1 MGHGHELPEDLL
13 RRVAAFCL
21 VSEALLLR
29 GVCELW
35 KAAFPMRRLPHLA
48 WYVQLAWQRA
58 WCKEVA
64 AFAQTAVYPCTRALV
79 ASSKEVWR
87 IFTMADLF
95 VTAPHGPVRI
105 VMAQR
110 LTLDGNQ
117 NLWLLSYLFHVDC
130 RYVDVLQARMV
141 EGRRVV
147 RSLRRVVARKP
158 GLPPGA
164 RRAEGCDGRW
174 QEAFHDEEFL
184 RSPQR
189 RALAAIGK
197 CGPGAYNWDGC
208 VRVNRGAS
216 PLQWGPWILHS
227 GGSRKSAALQ
237 LSHFPTGAT
246 LILGVGGLPV
256 WPPETTGLWTPR

>member
-21 VSEALLLR
+21 VPNALLLR
-29 GVCELW
+29 GVCKLW
-35 KAAFPMRRLPHLA
+35 KSAFRCAPPMCA

-58 WCKEVA
+58 WYKEVA
-64 AFAQTAVYPCTRALV
+64 AIAQTAVYPCTRALA

-87 IFTMADLF
+87 IFTMADRF
-95 VTAPHGPVRI
+95 VTAPHGPVRT

-117 NLWLLSYLFHVDC
+117 NLWLLSYLFDVDC
-130 RYVDVLQARMV
+130 WYVDVLQACVV
-141 EGRRVV
+141 EGRAMP
-147 RSLRRVVARKP
+147 RSLRRVVIRRSA

-174 QEAFHDEEFL
+174 QEAFHAEEFL

-227 GGSRKSAALQ
+227 GDSRKSAALQ

-246 LILGVGGLPV
+246 LILGVGGRPF
-256 WPPETTGLWTPR
+256 WPFGF

>member
-1 MGHGHELPEDLL
+1 MAG
-13 RRVAAFCL
+13 RFV
-21 VSEALLLR
+21 R
-29 GVCELW
+29 GW
-35 KAAFPMRRLPHLA
+35 
-48 WYVQLAWQRA
+48 
-58 WCKEVA
+58 
-64 AFAQTAVYPCTRALV
+64 
-79 ASSKEVWR
+79 
-87 IFTMADLF
+87 
-95 VTAPHGPVRI
+95 GPVKI

-117 NLWLLSYLFHVDC
+117 NLWLLSYLFDVEC

-141 EGRRVV
+141 EGRALL
-147 RSLRRVVARKP
+147 RSLRCVVAREA

-174 QEAFHDEEFL
+174 LPGPIPSYQC
-184 RSPQR
+184 PQI

-197 CGPGAYNWDGC
+197 CGPGAYKWDGC

-216 PLQWGPWILHS
+216 PLQWGAWILHS

-256 WPPETTGLWTPR
+256 WPFDVGYMPVTCR

>member
-21 VSEALLLR
+21 VPEALLLR

-64 AFAQTAVYPCTRALV
+64 AFAQTAVYPCTHALV

-87 IFTMADLF
+87 IFTMGPPLGDRF

-141 EGRRVV
+141 EGRAML
-147 RSLRRVVARKP
+147 RSLRRVVAREA

-174 QEAFHDEEFL
+174 LPGPIPSYQ
-184 RSPQR
+184 RPQI
-189 RALAAIGK
+189 RALAAIGNS
-197 CGPGAYNWDGC
+197 GPGAYNWDGC

-256 WPPETTGLWTPR
+256 WPFGF